1 MSLYRDEFA
10 PIKAAKQLRRGKRI
24 TEIEQLYGRSAT
36 DAASVHDNA
45 STSSIKQ
52 PVSSVKSN
60 TQPVHSIIPEL
71 TREFFESD
79 FFRRFQVQR
88 PVIDP
93 GNFLERYLSQANP
106 HAAAM
111 GAEGA
116 ILCHVLYA
124 WAVSYGVDEYGRLD
138 LPEGGREPLTG
149 VNVTNACP
157 GEVQREKDR
166 SVRKE
171 KMKSVVKIILKE
183 IDDCGVMRKPTWDG
197 VRVLLMILP
206 LTEGAFAKSHYPY
219 ISNHKYSKS
228 IYCRHINA
236 G

>member
-1 MSLYRDEFA
+1 MLFYRDEFA

-24 TEIEQLYGRSAT
+24 TEIEQLYGKSASNS
-36 DAASVHDNA
+36 ASVHDSA
-45 STSSIKQ
+45 STSSVDQ
-52 PVSSVKSN
+52 PLSSVKSDSQRV
-60 TQPVHSIIPEL
+60 QPIIPKL

-88 PVIDP
+88 PLIDP
-93 GNFLERYLSQANP
+93 GNFLERYLSKTNS
-106 HAAAM
+106 HETAM
-111 GAEGA
+111 DIENA

-149 VNVTNACP
+149 VNVTSACS

-166 SVRKE
+166 SVRME
-171 KMKSVVKIILKE
+171 KMKSAVEVILKE

-206 LTEGAFAKSHYPY
+206 LTEGAFAQL
-219 ISNHKYSKS
+219 NHRYT
-228 IYCRHINA
+228 
-236 G
+236 